1 VPAAEKQR
9 RLERLIELQES
20 IAAERNRQWLGA
32 EVEVLVEG
40 PARRPDGWMSGKS
53 PQLKTVVFQGPAE
66 PGSLVTV
73 RVEAATSHTL
83 SGSAAVREVA

>member
-1 VPAAEKQR
+1 
-9 RLERLIELQES
+9 
-20 IAAERNRQWLGA
+20 
-32 EVEVLVEG
+32 
-40 PARRPDGWMSGKS
+40 MSGKS
-53 PQLKTVVFQGPAE
+53 PQLKTVVFPGPAE